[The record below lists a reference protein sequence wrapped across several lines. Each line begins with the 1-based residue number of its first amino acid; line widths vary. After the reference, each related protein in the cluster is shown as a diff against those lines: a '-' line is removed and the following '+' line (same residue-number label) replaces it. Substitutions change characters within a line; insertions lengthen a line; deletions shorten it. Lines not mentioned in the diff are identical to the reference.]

1 MKTLCIADILTLER
15 VKLNVECASK
25 KRVLEIASQVL
36 ASAQEGLESWAIF
49 DILLERE
56 RLGSTGVGRGI
67 AIPHGKMPELQA
79 PIGCFLRL
87 QEPADFNSP
96 DGLGVS
102 MIFAILV
109 PEDMPENPSDNAE
122 DTHLAILGQLARRF
136 SDPEFCDAIRTTQSS
151 ETVFSLLTRK
161 LADPTYE
168 VADTIDIDSHTNTTS
183 LS

>member
-67 AIPHGKMPELQA
+67 AIPHGKLAELHA
-79 PIGCFLRL
+79 PVGCFLRL

-102 MIFAILV
+102 MVFAVLV
-109 PEDMPENPSDNAE
+109 PENMLDNAE

-136 SDPEFCDAIRTTQSS
+136 SDPEFCTAIRTTPSS
-151 ETVFSLLTRK
+151 DTVFSLLTRK
-161 LADPTYE
+161 LAGSTCEETDATD
-168 VADTIDIDSHTNTTS
+168 ADSNPLTTD
-183 LS
+183 LRGA